1 MAAAQA
7 RGHRVKE
14 GVLAVSEATG
24 TFHLTHPRL
33 DGPAERT
40 VVQPWL
46 TELTHAT
53 LNAYAE
59 VPPALAVIE
68 PLPAPATVPAVP
80 AARRVAARRIALAA

>member
-1 MAAAQA
+1 M
-7 RGHRVKE
+7 
-14 GVLAVSEATG
+14 SEATG

-33 DGPAERT
+33 GGPAERT

-59 VPPALAVIE
+59 VPPAPAVLA
-68 PLPAPATVPAVP
+68 PLPAPPPAAVPAVP
-80 AARRVAARRIALAA
+80 AARRVTGRRIALAA